1 MTLIFGDRAGFI
13 STNLFES
20 LFYSSFC
27 NVTFVLV
34 LNCFM
39 MACLYSISLPD
50 TLNRQ
55 RLLSAVPT
63 VLCMT
68 CTLCVVTG
76 SSLVFL
82 STVFLQTVV
91 KWPTWLH
98 FWHLEVKALQTVFLI
113 DGVALPLCS
122 S

>member
-34 LNCFM
+34 SNFFLI
-39 MACLYSISLPD
+39 ACLYSISLPD
-50 TLNRQ
+50 TLNWQ

-68 CTLCVVTG
+68 YTVLALTG

-82 STVFLQTVV
+82 LDV
-91 KWPTWLH
+91 K
-98 FWHLEVKALQTVFLI
+98 K
-113 DGVALPLCS
+113 
-122 S
+122 